1 MSKIDFKNLDNE
13 ETKDFS
19 IPSAGIEDVDR
30 AVFQLFDKEINFE
43 IVDNDDGLRKV
54 PVVFA
59 AGERFALT
67 RRKNPIRDRNNTLI
81 LPLIAIERSNIKFAG
96 LENNPIPTAIQPN
109 YTIRKRLAKDD
120 RSYQNIVNKFGLT
133 NQENV
138 ASKNNFL
145 KTDISPGNIAKPGTV
160 ASRRQTNAI
169 KFSKSGG
176 MISLDSQNSLGDNIF
191 EIISVPYPIQ
201 IEIDYTVNF
210 WCQYMSQLNQVQ
222 ETLLSRIASQRKEFL
237 VKTDK
242 GLEYVIHIGTSFS
255 NNFNFNDY
263 TNSEREIKST
273 LNLKVLG
280 YIINPDQ
287 PGIPN
292 QVRSTFSAPN
302 INFEYKSIRTQV
314 VVRENPN
321 NRNMEKFILND
332 IESEQQKNGE
342 LKRGQSSE
350 ELANIDINPFT
361 GEKYVAFSKVL
372 DRNSRAGETV
382 LSNLIVKKIE
392 TQYE

>member
-1 MSKIDFKNLDNE
+1 MSKVDFKNLDNE
-13 ETKDFS
+13 ETQDFS
-19 IPSAGIEDVDR
+19 IPNIGIEDVDR
-30 AVFQLFDKEINFE
+30 AVFQLFDKDINFE
-43 IVDNDDGLRKV
+43 TIEKDDGLRKV

-81 LPLIAIERSNIKFAG
+81 LPLIAIERSNIKFSG
-96 LENNPIPTAIQPN
+96 LEHNAITTSYQPN
-109 YTIRKRLAKDD
+109 YTIRKRLAKSD
-120 RSYQNIVNKFGLT
+120 RDYQNIVNKHSLI
-133 NQENV
+133 NQDNV
-138 ASKNNFL
+138 SSRKNYL
-145 KTDISPGNIAKPGTV
+145 KSDISPGNIAAPGTV
-160 ASRRQTNAI
+160 ATRRQKNAI

-176 MISLDSQNSLGDNIF
+176 MISLDNNNALGDNIF
-191 EIISVPYPIQ
+191 EIINVPYPIQ
-201 IEIDYTVNF
+201 IEIKYTVNF
-210 WCQYMSQLNQVQ
+210 WCQYMSQLNQLQ
-222 ETLLSRIASQRKEFL
+222 ETLLSRITSQRKEFL

-242 GLEYVIHIGTSFS
+242 GLEYVISIGGEFANSY
-255 NNFNFNDY
+255 NFNDF
-263 TNSEREIKST
+263 TNAEREIKAT
-273 LNLKVLG
+273 LSLNVLG
-280 YIINPDQ
+280 YIINPRQ

-302 INFEYKSIRTQV
+302 INFEYNNTRTQV

-321 NRNMEKFILND
+321 DRDMKKFMLND
-332 IESEQQKNGE
+332 IETEQQKNGD

-350 ELANIDINPFT
+350 ELSNIEINPFT
-361 GEKYVAFSKVL
+361 GEEYVAFSKVL